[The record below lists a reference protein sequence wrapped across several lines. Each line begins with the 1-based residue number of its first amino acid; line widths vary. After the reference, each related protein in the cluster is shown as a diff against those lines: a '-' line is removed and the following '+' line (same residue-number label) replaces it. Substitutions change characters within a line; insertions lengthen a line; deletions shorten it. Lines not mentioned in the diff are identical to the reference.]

1 MKTKYLFFTL
11 LLLVSC
17 REAPS
22 PWQMAPSPLKTR
34 WAADVTPENAWQEYP
49 RPQMVRHE
57 WQNLNGLWDFAI
69 TPKDSIPAQFSQ
81 KILVPFPV
89 ESALSGIGQKV
100 GTGNQVWYKREF
112 RISPYWKGRR
122 ILLHFE
128 ASDWETKAWLNGH
141 PVGEHRG
148 GYDPFTFDITEHV
161 RPGVKNEILVAVGD
175 PTNDGYQP
183 RGKQVNDPKGIFY
196 TSTTGIWQTVWI
208 EPVSDPYFTELQI
221 VTDIDSSRIRILPDI
236 TGSLPSD
243 IIHLDIGDS
252 VRVSGNPGKWIEVSI
267 KDARLWQPDD
277 PFLYTIGLQVSRED
291 RIMDEIITYA
301 GLRKVTLGKD
311 EQGFTRIFL
320 NHEPLFQNGPLD
332 QGFWPDGI
340 YTPPTEEA
348 MKYDLQM
355 TRAMGFNM
363 LRKHVKVEN
372 RRFYYWCDQLGML
385 VWQDMPSSRGYVP
398 PGDSDLIRPEA
409 ERTQFELELTRMIMH
424 LINHPSIIM
433 WVPFNEGWGQYETDR
448 VVELIQSLDS
458 TRLVNNASGWQ
469 DRGVGDIFDIHHYPE
484 PRMPALEENRASV
497 LGEFG
502 GLGFYVE
509 DHSWQ
514 KENWGYQQITDR
526 DSLRIRFA
534 EFYDS
539 VKVFKERG
547 MSAAVYTQTTDV
559 ETECNGL
566 MTYDRAVVKMD
577 TAVVKGI
584 MRFR

>member
-1 MKTKYLFFTL
+1 
-11 LLLVSC
+11 
-17 REAPS
+17 
-22 PWQMAPSPLKTR
+22 
-34 WAADVTPENAWQEYP
+34 
-49 RPQMVRHE
+49 MVRHD
-57 WQNLNGLWDFAI
+57 WLNLNGLWDFTI
-69 TPKDSIPAQFSQ
+69 TPKDSMPAQFSQ

-89 ESALSGIGQKV
+89 ESALSGIGHKA

-148 GYDPFTFDITEHV
+148 GYDPFTFDITEQV
-161 RPGVKNEILVAVGD
+161 RPGAKNEILVSVWD

-208 EPVSDPYFTELQI
+208 EPVSDPYITDLKI
-221 VTDIDSSRIRILPDI
+221 VTDIDSSSIRVLPDI
-236 TGSLPSD
+236 VGYLASD
-243 IIHLDIGDS
+243 IVHLDIGDS
-252 VRVSGNPGKWIEVSI
+252 VRVSGHPGEWIMLSI

-277 PFLYTIGLQVSRED
+277 PFLYTIRMQVSRYD
-291 RIMDEIITYA
+291 RIVDEITTYA

-311 EQGFTRIFL
+311 EMGSTRIFL
-320 NHEPLFQNGPLD
+320 NNEPLFQNGPLD

-355 TRAMGFNM
+355 IKAMGFNM

-372 RRFYYWCDQLGML
+372 RRFYYWCDKMGML

-398 PGDSDLIRPEA
+398 PGDPDLIRPEV

-433 WVPFNEGWGQYETDR
+433 WVPFNEGWGQYETDM
-448 VVELIQSLDS
+448 VVDLIQALDS

-484 PRMPALEENRASV
+484 PRMPAPEENRASV

-502 GLGFYVE
+502 GLGFYAE
-509 DHSWQ
+509 DHAWQ

-539 VKVFKERG
+539 VKVFKDRG
-547 MSAAVYTQTTDV
+547 MSAAVYTQITDV

-584 MRFR
+584 VRFR